1 MSIFMTCSTQT
12 RKFQNCV
19 TQTCS
24 LPFRIHTCD
33 KAHTLLHASY
43 TLVSRNHLTLE
54 CTTLLAFQRSHH
66 MPLSIPTMY
75 KIYKQPCTTLKQ
87 SFDNQ
92 VISNRL
98 VSKNAPVHG
107 SMKTDAKKQ
116 YSNDSKH
123 TRSALIAMRR
133 HRISCEVIGAEWYFT
148 VADEEKILCI
158 LSVATRYP
166 VQRHSDVEVCSPTL
180 P

>member
-1 MSIFMTCSTQT
+1 MTCSTQT

-19 TQTCS
+19 TQTRS

-33 KAHTLLHASY
+33 EAHTLLHASH
-43 TLVSRNHLTLE
+43 TLVSWNHLTLQF
-54 CTTLLAFQRSHH
+54 TTLLAFKKSHH
-66 MPLSIPTMY
+66 MPLNIPTLY
-75 KIYKQPCTTLKQ
+75 KIDQQPCTTLKQ
-87 SFDNQ
+87 SFGNQ

-107 SMKTDAKKQ
+107 SMKSDAKNQ
-116 YSNDSKH
+116 YSNDSIH
-123 TRSALIAMRR
+123 TRSAMIAIRR
-133 HRISCEVIGAEWYFT
+133 HRISCEVIGVEWYFT
-148 VADEEKILCI
+148 VADEEKMLCI